1 MAQTDRNGC
10 ARTNVVARIL
20 VKLSDTRSRLNY
32 ISYRELVGRLAT
44 RDSNFAAMEVYRGE
58 RREGGWVFFVGDQR
72 AVKITCR

>member
-44 RDSNFAAMEVYRGE
+44 RDSNFAAMKVYRGE